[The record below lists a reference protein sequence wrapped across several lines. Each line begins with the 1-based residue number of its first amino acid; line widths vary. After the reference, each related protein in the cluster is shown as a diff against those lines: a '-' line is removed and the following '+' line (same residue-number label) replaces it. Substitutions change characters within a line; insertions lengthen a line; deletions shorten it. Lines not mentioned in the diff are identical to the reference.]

1 MYSKNEGKQ
10 FDLMGDAAEFAMDHG
25 TSKKNKKRSGRPLL
39 LFLLRDPPCCAG
51 AGWTGAMHIDLGI
64 LDLSLSPH
72 FRESYFICA

>member
-39 LFLLRDPPCCAG
+39 LFLLLDPPAALGLAG
-51 AGWTGAMHIDLGI
+51 QEPCI
-64 LDLSLSPH
+64 LIWG
-72 FRESYFICA
+72 YWI